1 MGVLL
6 TVAEAAWSSVPPS
19 GAAFSAR
26 SQMTSGSWRL
36 SVWTARVRLEEVVM
50 SGPNEPGAPEPGG
63 QAATK
68 EISGQR
74 QTRRARL
81 GRGVGA
87 VMRHRATAIIG
98 AALVGLLIGG
108 GVVAAVDG
116 PGHWCHGGGYRG
128 HHGQLHQYGHGHNWF
143 GDEER

>member
-1 MGVLL
+1 
-6 TVAEAAWSSVPPS
+6 
-19 GAAFSAR
+19 
-26 SQMTSGSWRL
+26 
-36 SVWTARVRLEEVVM
+36 M
-50 SGPNEPGAPEPGG
+50 STPNEPGDPEPVD
-63 QAATK
+63 QAAAK

-74 QTRRARL
+74 ETRRARV

-98 AALVGLLIGG
+98 AVLVGLVVGG

-116 PGHWCHGGGYRG
+116 SGHWGHGDGHRG
-128 HHGQLHQYGHGHNWF
+128 HHRLLHQSGHERSWF